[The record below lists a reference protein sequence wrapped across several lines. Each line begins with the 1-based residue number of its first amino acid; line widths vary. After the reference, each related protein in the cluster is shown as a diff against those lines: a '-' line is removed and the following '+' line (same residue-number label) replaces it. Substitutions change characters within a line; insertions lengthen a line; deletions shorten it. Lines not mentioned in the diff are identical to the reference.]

1 MIAISSLE
9 SVNILLK
16 KSKMFMRSAEGNI
29 ERRLYD
35 VTCFDAEQ
43 ATQLFLKAHIL
54 KHLGYVPRTHSIR
67 TLFSHLASVPK
78 IDRKTLN
85 KFGSEHRSDL
95 VMLEVAYL
103 KSRYSGEEYNRQD
116 AHECVEIAKKV
127 IQLVK
132 RVAVHL

>member
-16 KSKMFMRSAEGNI
+16 KSKMFMRSAEGNM

-35 VTCFDAEQ
+35 IACFDAEQ
-43 ATQLFLKAHIL
+43 AAQLFLKAHIL

-67 TLFSHLASVPK
+67 TLLSHLASIPK
-78 IDRKTLN
+78 IDRKTLSR
-85 KFGSEHRSDL
+85 FGSEHRSDL

-103 KSRYSGEEYNRQD
+103 KSRYSGEEYNKQD

-127 IQLVK
+127 IHLVK
-132 RVAVHL
+132 RVTLHL